1 MIFPPGD
8 RLWSGAPRLFP
19 GIILAFSGQTER
31 KEEMNMAMTPRENA
45 LTALEHRVPERI
57 VNLLKDANMLA
68 TYILAE
74 RAPAV
79 PGRPYGSDGVDWFG
93 VHWKYEEVSGA
104 PMVDPNYPPMMDD
117 ITEWETVV
125 KFPDLSKYD
134 FKAEAEKEL
143 NSPMYDPDKLNQVT
157 IMQGPFERLLSLM
170 STEDALCAL
179 LMEPEACAAFFNR
192 VADHKIELIDRLAE
206 AYPIDLIDLHDDWG
220 TQKSTFM
227 SVDTWK
233 ELLAEPMGRIIRHG
247 KEKGIH
253 IQVHSCGKIEPL
265 LPEMIAIGLEHWSS
279 CQGMNDIPTIVH
291 TYGDRMT
298 FFGCMD
304 TPEVQAR
311 GVTQEEIDRLT
322 AERIDLICRGGAVF
336 PLGNSTVP
344 GLRAAVDKALAA
356 REDFFTKP
364 ENRVLP

>member
-1 MIFPPGD
+1 
-8 RLWSGAPRLFP
+8 
-19 GIILAFSGQTER
+19 
-31 KEEMNMAMTPRENA
+31 MALTPRENA
-45 LTALEHRVPERI
+45 LMALEHKVPERI
-57 VNLLKDANMLA
+57 VDMIHDTNPLA

-93 VHWKYEEVSGA
+93 VHWRYEESSGA
-104 PMVDPNYPPMMDD
+104 PMVDPAYPPLMDD
-117 ITEWETVV
+117 ITEWREKVV
-125 KFPDLSKYD
+125 FPDLSKYD

-143 NSPMYDPDKLNQVT
+143 NAPTYDPDKLNLIT

-179 LMEPEACAAFFNR
+179 MLEPEECNAFFER
-192 VADHKIELIDRLAE
+192 VADHKIELMERLSE
-206 AYPIDLIDLHDDWG
+206 AYPIDLIDMHDDWG

-227 SVDTWK
+227 SVDMWK
-233 ELLAEPMGRIIRHG
+233 ELLSGPISRIIKRS
-247 KEKGIH
+247 KELGFHLQI
-253 IQVHSCGKIEPL
+253 HSCGKIETIV
-265 LPEMIAIGLEHWSS
+265 PEMVNVGLEHWSS
-279 CQGMNDIPTIVH
+279 CQGMNDLLPLVH
-291 TYGDRMT
+291 RFGDRMT

-311 GVTQEEIDRLT
+311 GVPQETIDRLT
-322 AERIDLICRGGAVF
+322 AERIDLFCRGGAVF

-344 GLRAAVDKALAA
+344 GLRAAVDKALAE
-356 REDFFTKP
+356 RKDFFAKP

>member
-1 MIFPPGD
+1 MP
-8 RLWSGAPRLFP
+8 L
-19 GIILAFSGQTER
+19 
-31 KEEMNMAMTPRENA
+31 TPRENA
-45 LTALEHRVPERI
+45 LRALNHQVPERI
-57 VNLLKDANMLA
+57 VNLIKDANMLG
-68 TYILAE
+68 TYTIFE

-93 VHWKYEEVSGA
+93 VHWRYEESSGA
-104 PMVDPNYPPMMDD
+104 PMVDPAYPPQMDD
-117 ITEWETVV
+117 ITEWREVV
-125 KFPDLSKYD
+125 KFPDLSKID
-134 FKAEAEKEL
+134 FKSAAEKDL
-143 NSPMYDPDKLNQVT
+143 SSPMYDPNKLNQIT

-179 LMEPEACAAFFNR
+179 LIEPEECAAFFDR

-206 AYPIDLIDLHDDWG
+206 VYPIDLIDLHDDWG

-233 ELLAEPMGRIIRHG
+233 ELLSGPMSRIAKHG

-253 IQVHSCGKIEPL
+253 IQVHSCGKIETIV
-265 LPEMIAIGLEHWSS
+265 PEMVAVGIEHWSS
-279 CQGMNDIPTIVH
+279 CQGMNDIKSLVH
-291 TYGDRMT
+291 RFGDRMT

-304 TPEVQAR
+304 TPEVQLP
-311 GVTQEEIDRLT
+311 GVTQEEKDWRT
-322 AERIDLICRGGAVF
+322 AERIDDICRGGAVF

-344 GLRAAVDKALAA
+344 GLRASVDKALDA
-356 REDFFTKP
+356 RADFFTKP

>member
-1 MIFPPGD
+1 
-8 RLWSGAPRLFP
+8 
-19 GIILAFSGQTER
+19 
-31 KEEMNMAMTPRENA
+31 MALTPRENA
-45 LTALEHRVPERI
+45 LMALEHKVPERI
-57 VNLLKDANMLA
+57 VNLLTDTNMLA

-93 VHWKYEEVSGA
+93 VHWRYEESSGA
-104 PMVDPNYPPMMDD
+104 PMVDPAYPPQMED
-117 ITEWETVV
+117 ITEWRSIV
-125 KFPDLSKYD
+125 KFPDLSKID

-143 NSPMYDPDKLNQVT
+143 NAPTYDPDKLNQVT

-170 STEDALCAL
+170 ATDDALCAL
-179 LMEPEACAAFFNR
+179 LLEPEECAAFFDR
-192 VADHKIELIDRLAE
+192 VADHKIELIERLSE

-220 TQKSTFM
+220 TQKSAFM
-227 SVDTWK
+227 SVETWK
-233 ELLAEPMGRIIRHG
+233 ELLSGPMSRIIKRG
-247 KEKGIH
+247 KELGIH
-253 IQVHSCGKIEPL
+253 IQVHSCGKVEAIV
-265 LPEMIAIGLEHWSS
+265 PEMIKAGIEHWSS
-279 CQGMNDIPTIVH
+279 CQGMNDIPSLVH
-291 TYGDRMT
+291 RFGDRLT
-298 FFGCMD
+298 FFGGMD

-311 GVTQEEIDRLT
+311 GLSQEEIDRMA

-356 REDFFTKP
+356 RADFFTKP